1 MQDFLEYMRTLQVWQ
16 QLDRPTQAE
25 SPNSFSIATIQS
37 LGSPQQIPDY
47 ARNHALL
54 QHPWL
59 LSFQNPPLRHTHLE
73 DLATTEEKLGV
84 LVADHPRLSSL
95 IRETSVSRNL
105 ETWLKQRYLIS
116 WCFPNWLTA
125 VASKL
130 PTPQTRIPLL
140 KNLYEEHGLSG
151 KSGHSKPHPQMWQ
164 QLFEELS
171 AMDLLSRY
179 AIAPGESIPLPK
191 SSQELLPGTQRF
203 LQIYTTA
210 CFQYPAAFGLGIL
223 AFTESILPYE
233 NQLILAGLKKLG
245 ISTKGQEFFAVHCDC
260 DQDHAEEILDV
271 IEQIAN
277 CPQTL
282 WQVRQG
288 VAMAVRAR
296 QGFYDDLH
304 RELVLLRQETVE
316 SGRG

>member
-1 MQDFLEYMRTLQVWQ
+1 MQDFLEYMRTLQVPQ
-16 QLDRPTQAE
+16 ELDRPTQAQ
-25 SPNSFSIATIQS
+25 SANSFSIATIQS
-37 LGSPQQIPDY
+37 LGSPQQIPHY

-73 DLATTEEKLGV
+73 DLPTTDQKLGV
-84 LVADHPRLSSL
+84 LVADHPQLSSL

-171 AMDLLSRY
+171 AIK
-179 AIAPGESIPLPK
+179 AGQSIPLPK
-191 SSQELLPGTQRF
+191 SSQDLLPGTQRY

-277 CPQTL
+277 SPQTL

>member
-1 MQDFLEYMRTLQVWQ
+1 MQDFLEYMRTLQVSQ
-16 QLDRPTQAE
+16 ELDRPTQAE
-25 SPNSFSIATIQS
+25 SANTVSIATIQS
-37 LGSPQQIPDY
+37 LGSPQQIPHY

-59 LSFQNPPLRHTHLE
+59 LSFQNRPLRHTHLE
-73 DLATTEEKLGV
+73 DLPNIVQKLGV
-84 LVADHPRLSSL
+84 LVADHPQLSGL
-95 IRETSVSRNL
+95 IRETGVSRNL

-151 KSGHSKPHPQMWQ
+151 KPGHSKPHPQMWQ

-171 AMDLLSRY
+171 A
-179 AIAPGESIPLPK
+179 IAPGQSIPLPK
-191 SSQELLPGTQRF
+191 SSQDLLPGTQRY

-271 IEQIAN
+271 IEQTAN
-277 CPQTL
+277 SPQTL
-282 WQVRQG
+282 WQVWQG

-296 QGFYDDLH
+296 QGFYDDLD
-304 RELVLLRQETVE
+304 RELVLLRQDTVK
-316 SGRG
+316 SSKG